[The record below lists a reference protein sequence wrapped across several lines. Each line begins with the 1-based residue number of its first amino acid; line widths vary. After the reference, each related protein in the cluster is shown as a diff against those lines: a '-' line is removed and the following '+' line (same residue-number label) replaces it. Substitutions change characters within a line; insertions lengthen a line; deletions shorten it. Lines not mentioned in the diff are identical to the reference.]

1 VPGVTTLR
9 VSVEGNPVVTHAH
22 FRSLIESDCNPVVT
36 HAHFLS
42 LCTPSA

>member
-1 VPGVTTLR
+1 
-9 VSVEGNPVVTHAH
+9 VVTHAH